1 MSETATEKNRIY
13 RDLISTVYNDIK
25 DYINSEDGNDLTY
38 LEIASLLNFI
48 ADHFKDNSQLDMVN
62 MTDIL
67 IKRKIR
73 NSRDKHYCRECYTKM
88 KNASDGASVAICE
101 ECAKL

>member
-13 RDLISTVYNDIK
+13 RDLISTIYNDIK
-25 DYINSEDGNDLTY
+25 DYINSEDGKDLTY
-38 LEIASLLNFI
+38 LEVAGLLNFI

-67 IKRKIR
+67 IKRQIR
-73 NSRDKHYCRECYTKM
+73 NSR
-88 KNASDGASVAICE
+88 
-101 ECAKL
+101 

>member
-13 RDLISTVYNDIK
+13 RDLISTIYNDIK
-25 DYINSEDGNDLTY
+25 DYISSEDGEDLTY
-38 LEIASLLNFI
+38 LEVAGLLNFI
-48 ADHFKDNSQLDMVN
+48 ADYFKDNSQLDMMN

-73 NSRDKHYCRECYTKM
+73 DNRNKPSFKSITLPKD
-88 KNASDGASVAICE
+88 I
-101 ECAKL
+101 KLT